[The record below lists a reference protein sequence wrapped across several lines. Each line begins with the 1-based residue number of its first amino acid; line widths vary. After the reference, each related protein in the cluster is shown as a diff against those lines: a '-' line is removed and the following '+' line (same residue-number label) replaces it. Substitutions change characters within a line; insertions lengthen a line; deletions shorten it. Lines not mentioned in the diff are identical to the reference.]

1 MKQTTQSVS
10 LSRHEGLALL
20 LPSIL
25 LTCKGDKALGWQM
38 SFWIF
43 SPLAFAAS
51 MYLAI
56 HFCLSSQSTVS
67 HPSIA
72 KHYLARIQTW
82 SRLCR
87 CLYALVVPYCLQS
100 SFPTNKRK
108 EKKAQH
114 NKTKQN
120 ALTRSL
126 WLFVAFLSRFLPTFL
141 FPSTLKTSSSQET
154 SPLVTSASCLQ
165 LPCKTAH
172 CSPWICVLH

>member
-1 MKQTTQSVS
+1 M
-10 LSRHEGLALL
+10 RD
-20 LPSIL
+20 LPSSYPAYCSHVKE
-25 LTCKGDKALGWQM
+25 TKPWAGRWA
-38 SFWIF
+38 FEFF

-126 WLFVAFLSRFLPTFL
+126 WLFVAFLSRFLSTFL